1 MTYRFR
7 VSSVAFAQQKQLQV
21 PMALI
26 EYLAQPAFRGAAPML
41 STPMMMRMPPALRA
55 IAQRFIGLYV
65 TANGQG
71 EVTQIG
77 RVTHRL
83 PVSAQA
89 DHYGLQLTVDR
100 SALSHECHWQTPIG
114 A

>member
-41 STPMMMRMPPALRA
+41 SSRMIGRMPLALRSM
-55 IAQRFIGLYV
+55 AQRFIGLYV
-65 TANGQG
+65 TADGQG
-71 EVTQIG
+71 KVTQIG

-89 DHYGLQLTVDR
+89 DQYGLQLTSDR
-100 SALSHECHWQTPIG
+100 SVVSIECDWQTPIG